1 MKQLFILCM
10 AILIQGCVFKI
21 EVASPKSKLE
31 RQVLGYKPLV
41 PKDQLRKIIK
51 RSSETKRLSLEQCQS
66 IRKRLKSQILISLKK
81 GSIGE
86 AKSGHLVILDSDLSG
101 YTTNAVELTK
111 INDLIRDENTIRDR
125 LAKIDNSKASRYA
138 YSYEE
143 DIWVETDKGW
153 KRR

>member
-1 MKQLFILCM
+1 MRQLIILYIFIMLP
-10 AILIQGCVFKI
+10 GCVFKI

-51 RSSETKRLSLEQCQS
+51 RSSENKSLSLEQCQT

-86 AKSGHLVILDSDLSG
+86 AKSGHLVILDSKLSG
-101 YTTNAVELTK
+101 YNASAVELTK
-111 INDLIRDENTIRDR
+111 INDLILDENTI
-125 LAKIDNSKASRYA
+125 
-138 YSYEE
+138 
-143 DIWVETDKGW
+143 
-153 KRR
+153 